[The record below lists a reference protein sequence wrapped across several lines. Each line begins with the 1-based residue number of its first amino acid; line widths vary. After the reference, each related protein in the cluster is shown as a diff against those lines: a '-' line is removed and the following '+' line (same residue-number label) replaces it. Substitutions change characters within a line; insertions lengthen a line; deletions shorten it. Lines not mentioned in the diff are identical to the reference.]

1 MVKNNDRRFGI
12 LSWSPYSQPKE
23 SEEEKENSRK
33 QPKRTESDSL
43 LNPPKMTRFGSDS
56 KLPKP
61 EEGREKTQEDR
72 PKSGHVRFQGQEKN
86 ENCAS
91 GQMENKFKTPATLRK
106 QESQD
111 KRASPHD
118 KSVSVNGTDYTV
130 STSIRLIVYYSLK
143 INRVKNCWGSNFR
156 HFSC

>member
-72 PKSGHVRFQGQEKN
+72 PKSGHVRFQVSYISERYRIFIDKKG
-86 ENCAS
+86 
-91 GQMENKFKTPATLRK
+91 
-106 QESQD
+106 SQQ
-111 KRASPHD
+111 RW
-118 KSVSVNGTDYTV
+118 
-130 STSIRLIVYYSLK
+130 L
-143 INRVKNCWGSNFR
+143 
-156 HFSC
+156 